1 MENQDVLHD
10 EEQER
15 GGRWGFWLALL
26 VMLAICLF
34 AVYRSALFRLE
45 GVLIT
50 GHQRLSQ
57 ADILEVTGLAPGML
71 RWEAPAD
78 RVQQRLEAEPWVR
91 SAAVAW
97 KGNRLVIELVE
108 REPLA
113 LLQYHGRYY
122 LVLDEEGSILGQ
134 RLLEE
139 GERLPVIAG
148 LTITSALR
156 GQQLSHPGLLDGL
169 SVLAWTA
176 PALRGQISEVQVR
189 EDRYIRLFMTG
200 GTTVD
205 WGVLPDRASE
215 RDAFVQIQ
223 LQGFG
228 EFWEKIPRGKLATCS
243 IDLRVKT
250 KVLPTGC
257 Q

>member
-1 MENQDVLHD
+1 MENEDVLHD
-10 EEQER
+10 EGQER

-45 GVLIT
+45 RVLIT
-50 GHQRLSQ
+50 GNQRLSQ

-78 RVQQRLEAEPWVR
+78 RVQRRLEAEPRIR
-91 SAAVAW
+91 SATVAW
-97 KGNRLVIELVE
+97 KGNRLTIEIVE

-122 LVLDEEGSILGQ
+122 LVLDEEGAILGQ
-134 RLLEE
+134 RMLEE
-139 GERLPVIAG
+139 GDRLPVIAG
-148 LTITSALR
+148 LTVTSALR
-156 GQQLSHPGLLDGL
+156 GQRLSHAGLLDVL

-176 PALRGQISEVQVR
+176 PPLRGQISEVQVR
-189 EDRYIRLFMTG
+189 EDRYIRLYMTG

-205 WGVLPDRASE
+205 WGVLPESPAE
-215 RDAFVQIQ
+215 RDGFIQIQ

-228 EFWEKIPRGKLATCS
+228 EFWEKIPRAKLATCS
-243 IDLRVKT
+243 IDLRVKS